1 MISSRV
7 GSLRRAFWELRTEG
21 GGPGREAAAIGV
33 GVFIG
38 CLPLYGFH
46 LLLVWAIG
54 WCLRLNRLKMY
65 LAANISN
72 PFVAPLLLL
81 AELEAGA
88 WLRRG
93 TLHALT
99 LDTVRSIDPW
109 IFGGDLVVGSLAI
122 GGALGVMLGGAT
134 YALARSNRGDEWFA
148 DLVRRASD
156 RYIATS
162 VTAWEFAR
170 GKLRGDPLYA
180 TVLGARAVP
189 SGGTLVDVGCGQ
201 GLMLAILIEAA
212 EAWRSGRWDRDRRNP
227 PVFDALIGIELRP
240 RVAAIARQALGD
252 RATIVEGDARTG
264 MPRRCRVVLFFD
276 VLHMVPAAD
285 QDQLLAAAAAA
296 LEPGGA
302 ILIRE
307 PDAAAG
313 WRFEAVRFGNRLK
326 ALVTGNWRQT
336 LHFRSATEWI
346 AAAGRMGFR
355 ADARGTGE
363 GTPFANVLVVLT
375 KAGVTAPPAQPR

>member
-21 GGPGREAAAIGV
+21 GGPGREAVAIGV

-38 CLPLYGFH
+38 SLPVYGFH
-46 LLLVWAIG
+46 LLLCWALG

-72 PFVAPLLLL
+72 PFVAPFLLL

-88 WLRRG
+88 WLRRR
-93 TLHALT
+93 TFHALT

-109 IFGGDLVVGSLAI
+109 IFGADLVVGSLAI
-122 GGALGVMLGGAT
+122 GGALGVMLGAAT
-134 YALARSNRGDEWFA
+134 YALARSSRGDEWFA

-180 TVLGARAVP
+180 AVLVDGAVP

-201 GLMLAILIEAA
+201 GLMLAIIVEAA
-212 EAWRSGRWDRDRRNP
+212 DAWRSGRWDRDRRSP
-227 PVFDALIGIELRP
+227 PVFDELVGIELRP
-240 RVAAIARQALGD
+240 RVAAIARDALGD
-252 RATIVEGDARTG
+252 RATIVEGDARTR

-302 ILIRE
+302 MLIRE
-307 PDAAAG
+307 PDADAG
-313 WRFEAVRFGNRLK
+313 WRFAAVRFGNRLK
-326 ALVTGNWRQT
+326 ALLTGNWRQT
-336 LHFRSATEWI
+336 FHFRSAAEWV

-355 ADARGTGE
+355 AEARGTGE
-363 GTPFANVLVVLT
+363 GTPFANVLFVLT
-375 KAGVTAPPAQPR
+375 RSK